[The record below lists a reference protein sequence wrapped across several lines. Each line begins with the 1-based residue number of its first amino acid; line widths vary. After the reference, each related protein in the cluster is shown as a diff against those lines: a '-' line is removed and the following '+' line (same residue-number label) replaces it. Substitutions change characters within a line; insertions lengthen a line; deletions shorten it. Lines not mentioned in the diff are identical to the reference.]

1 MKEITVFTVCKTVRG
16 ETWSI
21 KAEDDIHVKEIL
33 VELINDPD
41 NMFKQ
46 NYQLID
52 SEDFDTEEFKIE
64 RIDINNA

>member
-1 MKEITVFTVCKTVRG
+1 MIMVIQIICIDMNT
-16 ETWSI
+16 I
-21 KAEDDIHVKEIL
+21 Q